1 MEKIMEIKAL
11 TFPNYGTVE
20 THLADEYV
28 SNFYKL
34 IEEAKEKPHS
44 MNNILAGNISS
55 SIELNMKSKFATN
68 FVKNV
73 IPSMVTSYVKQYG
86 FPIKHITKHI
96 QDNSITLEE
105 LWVNFQ
111 RKHEFNP
118 IHDHNGMLSFVIWL
132 SIPTSSKKQNELPFS
147 KNSGSKGLI
156 SNFSFVYTDILGN
169 IKNYVY
175 QMEKDIEGY
184 MVMFPSRLMHQVFPF
199 YESEKERITISGN
212 VGISTKQVVT
222 KKLATGDNKVS
233 DYAS

>member
-1 MEKIMEIKAL
+1 MEIKAL

-20 THLADEYV
+20 THLSEEYI

-34 IEEAKEKPHS
+34 IEEAKQKPNN

-55 SIELNMKSKFATN
+55 SIELNIKSVYAN
-68 FVKNV
+68 DFVNNV
-73 IPSMVTSYVKQYG
+73 IPSMVTSYIKQYG

-96 QDNSITLEE
+96 QDNTIKLED

-118 IHDHNGMLSFVIWL
+118 IHDHNGALSFVIWL

-147 KNSGSKGLI
+147 KNSGSKGLV
-156 SNFSFVYTDILGN
+156 SNFSFIYTDILGN
-169 IKNYVY
+169 IKTYVY

-199 YESEKERITISGN
+199 YESDKERITISGN
-212 VGISTKQVVT
+212 VGIRTKQIDT
-222 KKLATGDNKVS
+222 KEFFQEQKKVS
-233 DYAS
+233 NHAL